1 MVVKNKSK
9 EESLVDESVERA
21 VFGKTRKMHRVEGRM
36 RSLTFQWK
44 SWVSKDPNR
53 EVATREKRLKKTR
66 KKCVVVGLDPKV
78 GAVSSTRLITEGIDR
93 KRPDKT
99 SLNEYI
105 THVINKTSTTVS
117 EPE

>member
-36 RSLTFQWK
+36 RSLTFQWM

-53 EVATREKRLKKTR
+53 EVATREKRLKKSR
-66 KKCVVVGLDPKV
+66 KKMRCCRFGSQSR
-78 GAVSSTRLITEGIDR
+78 SSIKYKANYRR
-93 KRPDKT
+93 HR
-99 SLNEYI
+99 S
-105 THVINKTSTTVS
+105 
-117 EPE
+117 